1 MRKKNDRALSRQ
13 GPRLG
18 RNSSKGARTTALRPP
33 SCIGAQ
39 TYSSETHSGG
49 SHVCRH
55 QQGVDPCRYAPPF
68 LQPNEVLG
76 GAGVQATS
84 CNICVFSLLKWVV
97 RVHTR
102 TSPAGLGS
110 LHGKTPQKSCSHC
123 APVGVIELFDMGIT
137 TQYGIL
143 HASDKR
149 TQITA
154 IGCRSITELPYT
166 ANKISQVSLPSNK
179 KATRSCRS
187 VQA

>member
-18 RNSSKGARTTALRPP
+18 RNSSKGRTHHALRPT
-33 SCIGAQ
+33 SCIGARIPPRP
-39 TYSSETHSGG
+39 TRKARMFVGTSKASTHAET
-49 SHVCRH
+49 
-55 QQGVDPCRYAPPF
+55 QPPF